1 MDSLD
6 ANHLVAVHL
15 VEALVTCKS
24 RATDLEVA
32 DFILERWGEVPLEDA
47 RAREDALSA
56 LAHAVVLRRSVVTRQ
71 LRL

>member
-1 MDSLD
+1 MDSQD

-15 VEALVTCKS
+15 VEALVECKA

-32 DFILERWGEVPLEDA
+32 DFILSRWGEVEIADA
-47 RAREDALSA
+47 RAREDALDT